1 MGKFT
6 PLIGTLSG
14 KIGAMV
20 IDKTGRT
27 RLHAPGPNRTPI
39 GVKNAFAVLAKS
51 WPYSTTA
58 YKGLVSDAPGV
69 ARGIGYLTGR
79 AYRAYQLAAVV
90 AGEIGVDGAGITP
103 YRLSN
108 LPGEFGEGIQ
118 LAPFTPA
125 VVLDAGGLDVTIT
138 FGVMPGVQDGS
149 WSIAM
154 LVLSSAGLIAGTI
167 DADIPGAEILEGTE
181 ASPALTA
188 TYTRLNTSSTEGMYV
203 YFGAVLAADAVTT
216 MPVCLGFFSGA
227 VEVSS

>member
-27 RLHAPGPNRTPI
+27 RLHAPGPNRTPQ

-51 WPYSTTA
+51 WPYSTTG
-58 YKGLVSDAPGV
+58 YKALVSDAPGV

-90 AGEIGVDGAGITP
+90 ADEIGVDGAGITP

-108 LPGEFGEGIQ
+108 LSGEFGEGIQ
-118 LAPFTPA
+118 LAPFVPTA
-125 VVLDAGGLDVTIT
+125 TVDAGGLDITIT
-138 FGVMPGVQDGS
+138 FGTLPVVQDDS
-149 WSIAM
+149 WTIAM
-154 LVLSSAGLIAGTI
+154 LCLSSSGLIAGTI
-167 DADIPGAEILEGTE
+167 DAEIPGAEILEGTE
-181 ASPALTA
+181 ATPAVTA
-188 TYTRLNTSSTEGMYV
+188 TYTRLTTASAEGMYV
-203 YFGAVLAADAVTT
+203 FFGAVIAADAVTT
-216 MPVCLGFFSGA
+216 LPVCLGFFSGA